1 MDNNLM
7 KLCIQFLLIFVSIRQ
22 SIQKESCYGNLD
34 NIKTSVRA
42 LVKEFDFR
50 NPIIYQSYKF
60 IDVNVLMELNSIGQ
74 YSAFWQSE
82 IEREYPVLLV
92 VNVNITKELQL
103 DIKKMER
110 AFVIL
115 KSVEFENIMD
125 KLQIK
130 ISQEIYFF
138 QVSTCEVYEQYEIN
152 NIKLKQRLGYLQSNT
167 FIWEENLRQR

>member
-1 MDNNLM
+1 MH
-7 KLCIQFLLIFVSIRQ
+7 CV
-22 SIQKESCYGNLD
+22 
-34 NIKTSVRA
+34 
-42 LVKEFDFR
+42 
-50 NPIIYQSYKF
+50 
-60 IDVNVLMELNSIGQ
+60 
-74 YSAFWQSE
+74 
-82 IEREYPVLLV
+82 V